1 MAQGKR
7 EQGIEELVI
16 SGELVPVSVL
26 SVVVGDFDEVER
38 LAEGPVG
45 LRLSVADSQGLDQ
58 TPSEC
63 EDRLGFGESDHV
75 SPKLEL
81 L

>member
-1 MAQGKR
+1 MAQDKR
-7 EQGIEELVI
+7 GQEIGEQVI
-16 SGELVPVSVL
+16 SGELVPVSIL
-26 SVVVGDFDEVER
+26 SVVGDFDEVER

-63 EDRLGFGESDHV
+63 EDRPGFGESDHV
-75 SPKLEL
+75 SSKLEL

>member
-1 MAQGKR
+1 M
-7 EQGIEELVI
+7 I
-16 SGELVPVSVL
+16 SGELVPVSIL
-26 SVVVGDFDEVER
+26 SVVGDFDEVER
-38 LAEGPVG
+38 LGPVG

-63 EDRLGFGESDHV
+63 EGQLGFGESDHV

>member
-1 MAQGKR
+1 MAQDKR
-7 EQGIEELVI
+7 GQEIGEQVI
-16 SGELVPVSVL
+16 SGELVQVSIL
-26 SVVVGDFDEVER
+26 SVVGDFDEVER
-38 LAEGPVG
+38 LEPVG

-63 EDRLGFGESDHV
+63 EGQLGFGESDHV

>member
-1 MAQGKR
+1 MAQDKR
-7 EQGIEELVI
+7 GQEIGEQVI
-16 SGELVPVSVL
+16 SGELVPVSIL
-26 SVVVGDFDEVER
+26 SVVGDFDEVER

-63 EDRLGFGESDHV
+63 EGQSGFGESDHV

>member
-16 SGELVPVSVL
+16 SGELVPVSIL
-26 SVVVGDFDEVER
+26 SVVGDFDEVER

-63 EDRLGFGESDHV
+63 EGQLGFGESDHV

>member
-1 MAQGKR
+1 MAQDKR
-7 EQGIEELVI
+7 GQEIGEQVI
-16 SGELVPVSVL
+16 SGELVPVSIL
-26 SVVVGDFDEVER
+26 SVVGDFDEVER

-63 EDRLGFGESDHV
+63 EGQLGFGESDHV

>member
-1 MAQGKR
+1 M
-7 EQGIEELVI
+7 I
-16 SGELVPVSVL
+16 SGELVQVSIL
-26 SVVVGDFDEVER
+26 SVVGDFDEVER

-63 EDRLGFGESDHV
+63 EDRLGFDESDHV